1 MVDKIYSFV
10 GHEPSERPIFDWI
23 NRPQRWEPSI
33 NAFVPHVPA
42 GPLDH
47 GNKSDAGT
55 GFPAFETA
63 PLFRASRVIGSR
75 QPFDIC
81 GSLRATW
88 LLNRKARER
97 LIAVDV
103 DAFDFVAVGSQ
114 LKAGEPGPDLW
125 LCDVVR
131 VIDALDLERSNG
143 VKLDHEHPRR
153 IGLSP
158 YPDGNFFKREAIG
171 SAHFFRLFDFPLGIF
186 CDEEG
191 RTAIHSKPKL
201 SGTTCMQIGIVID

>member
-23 NRPQRWEPSI
+23 NRPQTWEPSI
-33 NAFVPHVPA
+33 NAFVPHLPA

-55 GFPAFETA
+55 GFPVFDVA
-63 PLFRASRVIGSR
+63 PIFRASRVIGSR
-75 QPFDIC
+75 RPFDIC

-88 LLNRKARER
+88 LLNREAKER
-97 LIAVDV
+97 LIAVDSA
-103 DAFDFVAVGSQ
+103 AFDFLTVGSQ
-114 LKAGEPGPDLW
+114 LKTGEPGPDLW

-131 VIDALDLERSNG
+131 VIDAFDLDRSNG
-143 VKLDHEHPRR
+143 ARLDYEYPRR

-158 YPDGNFFKREAIG
+158 YSDRNCFRRDVIG
-171 SAHFFRLFDFPLGIF
+171 SAHFFRLVDFPLGIF
-186 CDEEG
+186 CDEEAKA
-191 RTAIHSKPKL
+191 AIHSKPKL
-201 SGTTCMQIGIVID
+201 TGITCMQIGVVID